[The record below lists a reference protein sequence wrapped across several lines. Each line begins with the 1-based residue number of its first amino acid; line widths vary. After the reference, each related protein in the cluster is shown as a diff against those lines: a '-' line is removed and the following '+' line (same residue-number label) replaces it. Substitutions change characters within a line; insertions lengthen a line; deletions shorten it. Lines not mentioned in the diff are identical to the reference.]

1 MPAPPR
7 SDLLKGTRLGAYE
20 VGSLIGH
27 GGMASVFEGSHVA
40 LTKPVAIKVLHEHV
54 AQNEGMRARFLREAR
69 LVATLE
75 HPHVVNILDVGVQGD
90 IAYIVME
97 RLQGEDMAAYL
108 RKAKKLSVEAALTVM
123 MPVASALQFAH
134 ERAIVHRDLK
144 PANVFL
150 ARDRHGEVLP
160 KIVDFGLSKLFVEGD
175 SPLTDADMVIGTLEY
190 MAPEQTFGSKR
201 VGPRSDQYA
210 LAAILYEALTG
221 HLPFERRDTRDLLD
235 AIRYAPVL
243 LPSAMEPTL
252 PSQLDD
258 AVAKALSRE
267 PEERYDDVRDF
278 ASALLPLA
286 DSKTMRLWEKDFG
299 VPPPPRSGAG
309 ADQTEPD
316 MDTWIGVPPP
326 APPLPCEPGMS
337 TFHIKGIAYRGVVKL
352 VESRVKGGL
361 PALDEELGNP
371 AISQFIRLPFLAASR
386 YDVLPMLPINVGIA
400 RVLGKP
406 IETLGV
412 EQGIAQARYDA
423 RYVYRRLFEEMT
435 FDTLPAYL
443 ARFGAQYYEAGECTA
458 ELVAPGHALLRR
470 KRVPAYVLP
479 WLLPIHAAY
488 AEEVVRLK
496 GARAVASK
504 SRPPVEAPTHKGIA
518 VVDVDVDVTWR
529 AP

>member
-40 LTKPVAIKVLHEHV
+40 LTKPVAIKVLHEHL
-54 AQNEGMRARFLREAR
+54 AQSEAMRARFVREAR
-69 LVATLE
+69 LAATLE

-97 RLQGEDMAAYL
+97 RLQGEDMAAHL
-108 RKAKKLSVEAALTVM
+108 RKARKPSVEAALQLVL

-144 PANVFL
+144 PANIFL

-175 SPLTDADMVIGTLEY
+175 SLLTDADMVIGTLEY

-286 DSKTMRLWEKDFG
+286 DSKTIRLWEKDFG

-309 ADQTEPD
+309 TDQTEPD

-352 VESRVKGGL
+352 VESRVKG
-361 PALDEELGNP
+361 PAG
-371 AISQFIRLPFLAASR
+371 
-386 YDVLPMLPINVGIA
+386 A
-400 RVLGKP
+400 RRG
-406 IETLGV
+406 
-412 EQGIAQARYDA
+412 
-423 RYVYRRLFEEMT
+423 
-435 FDTLPAYL
+435 
-443 ARFGAQYYEAGECTA
+443 AGEPCDLA
-458 ELVAPGHALLRR
+458 VHPPAVPRREPLRH
-470 KRVPAYVLP
+470 PP
-479 WLLPIHAAY
+479 HAAHSRGDRSPPRQ
-488 AEEVVRLK
+488 ADRDAGPRAGHRP
-496 GARAVASK
+496 GARATTRATSTAGR
-504 SRPPVEAPTHKGIA
+504 SR
-518 VVDVDVDVTWR
+518 R
-529 AP
+529 